1 MARRRARCPRRT
13 SGTRTAPT
21 RRGRRGTSRTCRLR
35 RCSPWLLWSGD
46 GDGPATRR
54 VRGVCRVRQR
64 RRRRLGRAVRAA
76 RRAAR
81 RGVPRAAARSA
92 ARRRGAGRPRRRR
105 VRGGAGRRGA
115 VSGVRVLHCARAP
128 PAVRRAVQ
136 RAGGGPRGPADLRR
150 RSVCARTK
158 CARIVPV
165 PRGGAQMAEPNPG
178 SDTEEMEFE
187 SDESEDMTV
196 FISTAENGRT
206 GTIAIELDEDP
217 DVDML
222 VARVRHE
229 QWTSLSL
236 RMDPRML
243 LRYDAF
249 FSAIAH
255 HATLRD
261 VHIDFLSVNTP
272 QRMALSLRNSPL
284 TSLTL
289 ERYRPAHEN
298 AVQLAAGLRGN
309 HALRPL
315 AIVDSILSADGAAA
329 ILGALAHNSTLEELR
344 FLPRTVH
351 GPEYALLAAVL
362 SAPECAIANLSVR
375 VLSAAAPGALAAG
388 IAQNRSLRRVSLS
401 IFTPA
406 EDVMGAAA
414 RHPTIT
420 SLEVVSAGLPGRN
433 PFVLPADSTLQH
445 LSLTHFQCAPDKAA
459 AFAAALRANRTL
471 RTLEFTHPMNHG
483 AGLGTVLGALA
494 HNPTVQKLALV
505 SETYV
510 TRDVLDAVAAAVAS
524 PTCALVSLV
533 LSVGNDAPDV
543 RALPMALARNESL
556 RYVRVLAHDITND
569 FADAP
574 TWRELDQT
582 IYHERVLAHTVTYD
596 FAEAL
601 AWHATVVH
609 AELGIVHGGPSE
621 IARVAARLL
630 ASPTLERAAP
640 PRGPPPRGRPPPP
653 PPPGGPP
660 PGPPRPGPPPRP
672 PPPGRW
678 RRLRCASRA

>member
-64 RRRRLGRAVRAA
+64 RRRR
-76 RRAAR
+76 
-81 RGVPRAAARSA
+81 
-92 ARRRGAGRPRRRR
+92 
-105 VRGGAGRRGA
+105 VRGGAGRRCA

-284 TSLTL
+284 TS
-289 ERYRPAHEN
+289 
-298 AVQLAAGLRGN
+298 
-309 HALRPL
+309 
-315 AIVDSILSADGAAA
+315 
-329 ILGALAHNSTLEELR
+329 
-344 FLPRTVH
+344 
-351 GPEYALLAAVL
+351 
-362 SAPECAIANLSVR
+362 
-375 VLSAAAPGALAAG
+375 
-388 IAQNRSLRRVSLS
+388 
-401 IFTPA
+401 
-406 EDVMGAAA
+406 
-414 RHPTIT
+414 
-420 SLEVVSAGLPGRN
+420 
-433 PFVLPADSTLQH
+433 
-445 LSLTHFQCAPDKAA
+445 
-459 AFAAALRANRTL
+459 
-471 RTLEFTHPMNHG
+471 
-483 AGLGTVLGALA
+483 
-494 HNPTVQKLALV
+494 
-505 SETYV
+505 
-510 TRDVLDAVAAAVAS
+510 
-524 PTCALVSLV
+524 
-533 LSVGNDAPDV
+533 
-543 RALPMALARNESL
+543 
-556 RYVRVLAHDITND
+556 
-569 FADAP
+569 
-574 TWRELDQT
+574 
-582 IYHERVLAHTVTYD
+582 
-596 FAEAL
+596 
-601 AWHATVVH
+601 
-609 AELGIVHGGPSE
+609 
-621 IARVAARLL
+621 
-630 ASPTLERAAP
+630 
-640 PRGPPPRGRPPPP
+640 
-653 PPPGGPP
+653 
-660 PGPPRPGPPPRP
+660 
-672 PPPGRW
+672 
-678 RRLRCASRA
+678 

>member
-1 MARRRARCPRRT
+1 MAWSSAATAASPGSSRSTSTRTSAGAASPTTTTQPHSPRATRTGAYSSALSSESVRRRLTHGASSGSLPASDVGHSDSSDTARSSRNESDVSPPSLLSMAFVERRRGWTCDAPSARRLSCTPTTSATAGPSRACCPARCAARR
-13 SGTRTAPT
+13 SA
-21 RRGRRGTSRTCRLR
+21 RGRSQR
-35 RCSPWLLWSGD
+35 
-46 GDGPATRR
+46 GPATRR
-54 VRGVCRVRQR
+54 WPASSAASTR
-64 RRRRLGRAVRAA
+64 RRRATRRCVRGTRTTLCA
-76 RRAAR
+76 RTT
-81 RGVPRAAARSA
+81 
-92 ARRRGAGRPRRRR
+92 RGA
-105 VRGGAGRRGA
+105 A
-115 VSGVRVLHCARAP
+115 
-128 PAVRRAVQ
+128 
-136 RAGGGPRGPADLRR
+136 RGPADLRR

-206 GTIAIELDEDP
+206 GTIAIERDEAP
-217 DVDML
+217 AVDML
-222 VARVRHE
+222 VAGVRHE

-289 ERYRPAHEN
+289 ERYRPAHKN
-298 AVQLAAGLRGN
+298 AVQLAEGLRGN
-309 HALRPL
+309 HALRTL
-315 AIVDSILSADGAAA
+315 AFVDSILSADGAAA

-375 VLSAAAPGALAAG
+375 VRSAAAPGALAAG

-420 SLEVVSAGLPGRN
+420 SLEVVSADHTGRN

-445 LSLTHFQCAPDKAA
+445 LSLTHFH
-459 AFAAALRANRTL
+459 L
-471 RTLEFTHPMNHG
+471 
-483 AGLGTVLGALA
+483 
-494 HNPTVQKLALV
+494 
-505 SETYV
+505 
-510 TRDVLDAVAAAVAS
+510 
-524 PTCALVSLV
+524 
-533 LSVGNDAPDV
+533 
-543 RALPMALARNESL
+543 
-556 RYVRVLAHDITND
+556 
-569 FADAP
+569 
-574 TWRELDQT
+574 
-582 IYHERVLAHTVTYD
+582 
-596 FAEAL
+596 
-601 AWHATVVH
+601 
-609 AELGIVHGGPSE
+609 
-621 IARVAARLL
+621 
-630 ASPTLERAAP
+630 
-640 PRGPPPRGRPPPP
+640 
-653 PPPGGPP
+653 
-660 PGPPRPGPPPRP
+660 
-672 PPPGRW
+672 
-678 RRLRCASRA
+678 